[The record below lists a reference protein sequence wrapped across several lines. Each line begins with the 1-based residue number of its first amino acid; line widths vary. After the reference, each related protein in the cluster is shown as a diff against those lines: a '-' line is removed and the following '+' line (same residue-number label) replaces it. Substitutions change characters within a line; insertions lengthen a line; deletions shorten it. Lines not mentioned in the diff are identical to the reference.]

1 MRALKLPQG
10 EWGGVKAEGT
20 YGVHALKAPSIWW
33 ALVTLAI
40 NDLATA
46 VVFRLVLGDLTSAV
60 ADPLDIHALFVMRH
74 TARSVI
80 IIDFCVVGV
89 ATDTV
94 EEWRWF
100 EGRKERGQGREGVR
114 WGVRNMCEHVCV
126 QGFRGDTRDA

>member
-1 MRALKLPQG
+1 MKLPQG

-20 YGVHALKAPSIWW
+20 YGVHAFKAPSIWW

-40 NDLATA
+40 NGLATTA
-46 VVFRLVLGDLTSAV
+46 IMRLVFAIIASAGT
-60 ADPLDIHALFVMRH
+60 DPLDIDAVVIVRH
-74 TARSVI
+74 KARSVV
-80 IIDFCVVGV
+80 IIDFCVAGV
-89 ATDTV
+89 ATDAV

-114 WGVRNMCEHVCV
+114 WGVRDMCEHVCV